1 MYATQNV
8 AKQSQDSKAAFVVR
22 HADDKSFILSGQV
35 YLQGNNSGDRK
46 KVF

>member
-8 AKQSQDSKAAFVVR
+8 AKQSQDFKAAFVVS
-22 HADDKSFILSGQV
+22 HADDKSFISGQV
-35 YLQGNNSGDRK
+35 YLQGNNSGDGR